1 MNGDIHKERKLGGYR
16 NPFNIP
22 EVQKNIEGRAIA
34 KIQKSV
40 IFFGFLTNKILL
52 GGPRTLKI

>member
-1 MNGDIHKERKLGGYR
+1 MNGEIHKERKLSGYW

-22 EVQKNIEGRAIA
+22 EVQKNIEERDIA

-40 IFFGFLTNKILL
+40 IFWVSD
-52 GGPRTLKI
+52 